1 MDLPKNA
8 QGDRMR
14 PEGERLSEEDKRGR
28 EGCGAASTRSVSSVS
43 WKVVDT
49 RSVKP
54 VFIEKMFGP
63 VFYYLKKAIEHEV
76 MDFEKKTGKRLNNDN
91 ESKDKS

>member
-1 MDLPKNA
+1 
-8 QGDRMR
+8 
-14 PEGERLSEEDKRGR
+14 
-28 EGCGAASTRSVSSVS
+28 
-43 WKVVDT
+43 VDT